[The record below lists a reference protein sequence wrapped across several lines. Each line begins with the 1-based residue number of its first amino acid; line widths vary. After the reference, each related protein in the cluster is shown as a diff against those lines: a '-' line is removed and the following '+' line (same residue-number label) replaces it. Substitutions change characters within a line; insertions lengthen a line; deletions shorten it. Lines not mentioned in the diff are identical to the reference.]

1 MATVKQMHDYEK
13 HVRDKVRAQAEKKK
27 TDKEKSANDEP
38 FVMSKFDVQNILHLP
53 VSEIGL
59 KLTHKFTVYESSSS
73 NKRDGAFC

>member
-13 HVRDKVRAQAEKKK
+13 GQSPCTSRKKK

-59 KLTHKFTVYESSSS
+59 KLTHNFTVYESSSS
-73 NKRDGAFC
+73 NKRDRAFC